1 MRKSEL
7 LVNVSAITGLSK
19 EQCEMVIDA
28 MVSEI
33 TNSLINGEKVAIHR
47 FMTLEPGERGTRKAR
62 NPSTGEVQTFP
73 PVKTVKCKL
82 SREIKNAINKG

>member
-7 LVNVSAITGLSK
+7 LVNISTMTGINK
-19 EQCEMVIDA
+19 DQCEMVIDA
-28 MVSEI
+28 MVNEI
-33 TNSLINGEKVAIHR
+33 TNALTNGEKVAIHR
-47 FMTLEPGERGTRKAR
+47 FMTLEPGERGERKAR

-82 SREIKNAINKG
+82 SREIRNAINKG